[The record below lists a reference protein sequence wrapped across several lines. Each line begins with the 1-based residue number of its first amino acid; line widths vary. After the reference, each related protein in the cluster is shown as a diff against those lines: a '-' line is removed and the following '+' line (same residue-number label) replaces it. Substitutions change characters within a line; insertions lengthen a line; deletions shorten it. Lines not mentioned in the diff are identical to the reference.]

1 MQVQPYLMFNG
12 RTEEA
17 INFYKSKLGAE
28 VSAMMRFKESPD
40 QSMMPPGSGEKIM
53 HSCFKI
59 GDTQVMASD
68 GECGGKTNFEGF
80 SLALNAANA
89 AEAERLFKG
98 LSDGGKVTMPLTKTF
113 FSPSFGMV
121 ADKFG
126 VGWMVIVPQAM

>member
-17 INFYKSKLGAE
+17 LNFYKSKLGAE

-113 FSPSFGMV
+113 FSPSFGMLH
-121 ADKFG
+121 DRFG
-126 VGWMVIVPQAM
+126 VSWMVVVPQQQ

>member
-17 INFYKSKLGAE
+17 LNFYKSKLGAE
-28 VSAMMRFKESPD
+28 VSAMMRFKEAPD
-40 QSMMPPGSGEKIM
+40 QSMMPPGSSEKIM

-59 GDTQVMASD
+59 GDTAVMASD
-68 GECGGKTNFEGF
+68 GECGGKPNFDGF

-89 AEAERLFKG
+89 AEAERLFKA

-121 ADKFG
+121 HDRFG
-126 VGWMVIVPQAM
+126 VSWMVVVPQQ